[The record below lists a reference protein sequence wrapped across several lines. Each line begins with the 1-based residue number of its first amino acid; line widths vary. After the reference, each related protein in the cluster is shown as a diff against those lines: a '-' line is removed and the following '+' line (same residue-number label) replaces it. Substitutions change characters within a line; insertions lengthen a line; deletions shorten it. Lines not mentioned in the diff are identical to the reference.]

1 MSSKR
6 FFCAQAALAACLA
19 GFAAGSGAQEPP
31 VSSGQAVVKYQNG
44 SLTIKARH
52 VPLVDV
58 LHAVGRE
65 TGARLDIPAEPH
77 EQVDTDLGP
86 GPAREVLA
94 SLLKGQGLNY
104 AITGSGDDLKGL
116 QVFILPRSHAAD
128 ATPIQAAASSGSA
141 TPGPVPQ
148 HEMSPPR
155 VVPVEHQHQMKELL
169 AQARS
174 ELADLPGAT
183 DNGERVLDAA
193 TAAKFLDQ
201 VEMELAWV
209 SDGGT
214 PEVSQPAGFG
224 VPTGSGVRDGNP
236 SPIGGHSGHRPH

>member
-6 FFCAQAALAACLA
+6 YFCALAALAACMA

-31 VSSGQAVVKYQNG
+31 VAPGQAVVKYQNG
-44 SLTIKARH
+44 SLTIKARQ

-65 TGARLDIPAEPH
+65 TGARLDIPAEPR
-77 EQVDTDLGP
+77 EQVDTELGP
-86 GPAREVLA
+86 GPAREVLT

-104 AITGSGDDLKGL
+104 AITGTGDDPKGL

-128 ATPIQAAASSGSA
+128 ATPIQVAASSRSA
-141 TPGPVPQ
+141 TPVPVPR
-148 HEMSPPR
+148 HETNPPR
-155 VVPVEHQHQMKELL
+155 VVPGEHEQQMKELL

-174 ELADLPGAT
+174 ELANLP
-183 DNGERVLDAA
+183 DNGESVLDAA
-193 TAAKFLDQ
+193 TAGKFLDQ

-209 SDGGT
+209 SDGGP
-214 PEVSQPAGFG
+214 PETSQPPGTG
-224 VPTGSGVRDGNP
+224 VPTGSGGVRDGNP